1 MTFSET
7 VDYLQGDVDKG
18 AELLIDIAKEQEQAL
33 LKIKEAEKELQKAN
47 DNYYATMAAIE
58 NVCKYLKK
66 YPHFHITKDKKDYHF
81 TPEFQV
87 HISDID
93 WEL

>member
-7 VDYLQGDVDKG
+7 VDYLQGDSDKG
-18 AELLIDIAKEQEQAL
+18 AELLIQIAKEQEQAL
-33 LKIKEAEKELQKAN
+33 LKIKEAEKEVQKAN
-47 DNYYATMAAIE
+47 YNYKATMLAIE
-58 NVCKYLKK
+58 NVCKHLNKE
-66 YPHFHITKDKKDYHF
+66 PHFHITKDKKYYHF

-87 HISDID
+87 FISDID